1 MDELVTCDTR
11 QLNNFIDSA
20 TAGQGF
26 YLQLNFILTETRSNM
41 KKNAFGNF
49 VGKVGFDTLARWRG
63 QPCQNCGC
71 MDRGGKKQRQWD
83 QGLCSVSSVAC
94 PVVRQSLPAE
104 SNKIPLQTRCFTV
117 SPHRP
122 PHPATQL
129 PREVGS
135 VIALLVWTKA

>member
-1 MDELVTCDTR
+1 MTCYTR

-20 TAGQGF
+20 TAGQEF

-49 VGKVGFDTLARWRG
+49 VRKVGFDTLASWRG

-83 QGLCSVSSVAC
+83 QGLYSVSSVAC
-94 PVVRQSLPAE
+94 PVVHRSLPAE
-104 SNKIPLQTRCFTV
+104 SNKIPPSDQVLYSIISRT
-117 SPHRP
+117 PA
-122 PHPATQL
+122 HPATQL
-129 PREVGS
+129 PREAGS